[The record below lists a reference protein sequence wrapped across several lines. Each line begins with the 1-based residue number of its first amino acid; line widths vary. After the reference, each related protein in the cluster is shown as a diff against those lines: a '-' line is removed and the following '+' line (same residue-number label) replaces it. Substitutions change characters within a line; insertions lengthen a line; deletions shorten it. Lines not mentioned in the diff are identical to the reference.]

1 MSRRGIE
8 RCDAWSQVDGQST
21 GFEPGMG
28 LVIDIFFLSDV
39 VDELKRVGFG
49 KVEWKEKEG
58 AMGERNIK
66 N

>member
-1 MSRRGIE
+1 MNGAMLGRRSMD
-8 RCDAWSQVDGQST
+8 R

-28 LVIDIFFLSDV
+28 LVINIFFLSDV

>member
-1 MSRRGIE
+1 M
-8 RCDAWSQVDGQST
+8 RCLVVGRWT
-21 GFEPGMG
+21 ELYRLRTGMG

-58 AMGERNIK
+58 AMGERDIK

>member
-1 MSRRGIE
+1 
-8 RCDAWSQVDGQST
+8 
-21 GFEPGMG
+21 MG
-28 LVIDIFFLSDV
+28 LVIDIFFLGNV

-49 KVEWKEKEG
+49 KIEWKEKEG